1 MYTRR
6 TLEDIR
12 CLRSSARGTGKDTFI
27 GGEKMHTESLTQ
39 AILGTALL
47 FNTVFK
53 IPEDMSL
60 LGQIFGVG
68 MVTYMLFWSIEKVR
82 EWEMLLK
89 KKARR
94 AATHA
99 GK

>member
-1 MYTRR
+1 
-6 TLEDIR
+6 
-12 CLRSSARGTGKDTFI
+12 
-27 GGEKMHTESLTQ
+27 MHSESLTQ
-39 AILGTALL
+39 SVLGAALL

-68 MVTYMLFWSIEKVR
+68 IVTYMLFWSIEKVR
-82 EWEMLLK
+82 EWELLL

-94 AATHA
+94 DRTHA
-99 GK
+99 D

>member
-1 MYTRR
+1 
-6 TLEDIR
+6 
-12 CLRSSARGTGKDTFI
+12 
-27 GGEKMHTESLTQ
+27 MHSESLTQ
-39 AILGTALL
+39 ALLGTALL

-68 MVTYMLFWSIEKVR
+68 IVTYMMFWSIEKVK
-82 EWEMLLK
+82 EWEFLL

-94 AATHA
+94 DRTHA
-99 GK
+99 D

>member
-1 MYTRR
+1 
-6 TLEDIR
+6 
-12 CLRSSARGTGKDTFI
+12 
-27 GGEKMHTESLTQ
+27 MHTESLTQ

>member
-1 MYTRR
+1 
-6 TLEDIR
+6 
-12 CLRSSARGTGKDTFI
+12 
-27 GGEKMHTESLTQ
+27 MHSESLTQ

-60 LGQIFGVG
+60 MGQIFGVG
-68 MVTYMLFWSIEKVR
+68 IVTYMLFWSIEKVR
-82 EWEMLLK
+82 EWELLL

-94 AATHA
+94 DRTHA
-99 GK
+99 D

>member
-1 MYTRR
+1 
-6 TLEDIR
+6 
-12 CLRSSARGTGKDTFI
+12 
-27 GGEKMHTESLTQ
+27 MHSESLTQ
-39 AILGTALL
+39 AILGAALL

-68 MVTYMLFWSIEKVR
+68 IVTYMLFWSIEKVR
-82 EWEMLLK
+82 EWELLL

-94 AATHA
+94 DRTHA
-99 GK
+99 D

>member
-1 MYTRR
+1 
-6 TLEDIR
+6 
-12 CLRSSARGTGKDTFI
+12 
-27 GGEKMHTESLTQ
+27 MHSESLTK

-47 FNTVFK
+47 FNTVFE
-53 IPEDMSL
+53 IPGDMSL
-60 LGQIFGVG
+60 AGQIFGVG
-68 MVTYMLFWSIEKVR
+68 IVTYMLFWSIEKVR
-82 EWEMLLK
+82 EWELLLK

>member
-1 MYTRR
+1 
-6 TLEDIR
+6 
-12 CLRSSARGTGKDTFI
+12 
-27 GGEKMHTESLTQ
+27 MHSESLTQ
-39 AILGTALL
+39 AIMGTALL

-68 MVTYMLFWSIEKVR
+68 IVTYMLFWSIEKVR
-82 EWEMLLK
+82 EWELLL

-94 AATHA
+94 DRTHA
-99 GK
+99 D

>member
-1 MYTRR
+1 
-6 TLEDIR
+6 
-12 CLRSSARGTGKDTFI
+12 
-27 GGEKMHTESLTQ
+27 MHSESLTQ

-68 MVTYMLFWSIEKVR
+68 IVMYMLFWSIEKVR
-82 EWEMLLK
+82 EWELLL

-94 AATHA
+94 DRTHA
-99 GK
+99 D

>member
-1 MYTRR
+1 
-6 TLEDIR
+6 
-12 CLRSSARGTGKDTFI
+12 
-27 GGEKMHTESLTQ
+27 MHSESLTQ
-39 AILGTALL
+39 ALLGTALL

-68 MVTYMLFWSIEKVR
+68 IVTYMLFWSIEKVR
-82 EWEMLLK
+82 EWEFLL

-94 AATHA
+94 DRTHA
-99 GK
+99 D

>member
-1 MYTRR
+1 
-6 TLEDIR
+6 
-12 CLRSSARGTGKDTFI
+12 
-27 GGEKMHTESLTQ
+27 MHSESLTQ

-68 MVTYMLFWSIEKVR
+68 IVTYMLFWSIEKVR
-82 EWEMLLK
+82 EWELLL

-94 AATHA
+94 DRTQT
-99 GK
+99 GNKKIL

>member
-1 MYTRR
+1 
-6 TLEDIR
+6 
-12 CLRSSARGTGKDTFI
+12 
-27 GGEKMHTESLTQ
+27 MHSESLTQ

-68 MVTYMLFWSIEKVR
+68 IATYMLFWSIEKVR
-82 EWEMLLK
+82 EWEFLL

-94 AATHA
+94 DRTHA
-99 GK
+99 D

>member
-1 MYTRR
+1 
-6 TLEDIR
+6 
-12 CLRSSARGTGKDTFI
+12 
-27 GGEKMHTESLTQ
+27 MHSESLTQ

-68 MVTYMLFWSIEKVR
+68 IVTYMLFWSIEKVR
-82 EWEMLLK
+82 EWELLL

-94 AATHA
+94 A
-99 GK
+99 

>member
-1 MYTRR
+1 
-6 TLEDIR
+6 
-12 CLRSSARGTGKDTFI
+12 
-27 GGEKMHTESLTQ
+27 MHSESLTQ

-68 MVTYMLFWSIEKVR
+68 IVTYMLFWSIEKVR
-82 EWEMLLK
+82 EWEFLL

-94 AATHA
+94 A
-99 GK
+99 

>member
-1 MYTRR
+1 
-6 TLEDIR
+6 
-12 CLRSSARGTGKDTFI
+12 
-27 GGEKMHTESLTQ
+27 MHSESLTQ

-60 LGQIFGVG
+60 SGQIFGVG
-68 MVTYMLFWSIEKVR
+68 IVTYMLFWSIEKVR
-82 EWEMLLK
+82 EWELLL

-94 AATHA
+94 DRTHA
-99 GK
+99 D

>member
-1 MYTRR
+1 
-6 TLEDIR
+6 
-12 CLRSSARGTGKDTFI
+12 
-27 GGEKMHTESLTQ
+27 MHSESLTQ

-60 LGQIFGVG
+60 LGQIFGAG
-68 MVTYMLFWSIEKVR
+68 IVTYMLFWSIEKVR
-82 EWEMLLK
+82 EWELLLRK
-89 KKARR
+89 SRR

>member
-1 MYTRR
+1 
-6 TLEDIR
+6 
-12 CLRSSARGTGKDTFI
+12 
-27 GGEKMHTESLTQ
+27 MHSESLTQ

-68 MVTYMLFWSIEKVR
+68 IVTYMLFWSVEKVR
-82 EWEMLLK
+82 EWELLL

-94 AATHA
+94 DRTHA
-99 GK
+99 D

>member
-1 MYTRR
+1 MY
-6 TLEDIR
+6 
-12 CLRSSARGTGKDTFI
+12 S
-27 GGEKMHTESLTQ
+27 ESLTQ
-39 AILGTALL
+39 AILGAALL

-68 MVTYMLFWSIEKVR
+68 IVTYMLFWSIEKVR
-82 EWEMLLK
+82 EWELLL

-94 AATHA
+94 DRTHA
-99 GK
+99 D

>member
-1 MYTRR
+1 
-6 TLEDIR
+6 
-12 CLRSSARGTGKDTFI
+12 
-27 GGEKMHTESLTQ
+27 MHSESLTQ
-39 AILGTALL
+39 AIMGTALL

-68 MVTYMLFWSIEKVR
+68 IVTYMLFWSIEKVR
-82 EWEMLLK
+82 EWEFLL

-94 AATHA
+94 DRTHA
-99 GK
+99 D

>member
-1 MYTRR
+1 
-6 TLEDIR
+6 
-12 CLRSSARGTGKDTFI
+12 
-27 GGEKMHTESLTQ
+27 MHSESLTQ
-39 AILGTALL
+39 AILGAALL

-68 MVTYMLFWSIEKVR
+68 IVTYMLFWSIEKVR
-82 EWEMLLK
+82 EWELLL

-94 AATHA
+94 AGTHA
-99 GK
+99 D

>member
-1 MYTRR
+1 
-6 TLEDIR
+6 
-12 CLRSSARGTGKDTFI
+12 
-27 GGEKMHTESLTQ
+27 MHSESLTQ

-53 IPEDMSL
+53 IPDDMSL

-68 MVTYMLFWSIEKVR
+68 IVTYMLFWSIEKVR
-82 EWEMLLK
+82 EWELLF

-94 AATHA
+94 DRTHA
-99 GK
+99 D

>member
-1 MYTRR
+1 
-6 TLEDIR
+6 
-12 CLRSSARGTGKDTFI
+12 
-27 GGEKMHTESLTQ
+27 MHSESLTQ

-68 MVTYMLFWSIEKVR
+68 IVTYILFWSIEKVR
-82 EWEMLLK
+82 EWELLL

-94 AATHA
+94 DRTHA
-99 GK
+99 D

>member
-1 MYTRR
+1 
-6 TLEDIR
+6 
-12 CLRSSARGTGKDTFI
+12 
-27 GGEKMHTESLTQ
+27 MHSESLTQ

-47 FNTVFK
+47 FNTVFE
-53 IPEDMSL
+53 IPGDMSL
-60 LGQIFGVG
+60 AGQIFGVG

-82 EWEMLLK
+82 EWELLL

-94 AATHA
+94 AATHT

>member
-1 MYTRR
+1 
-6 TLEDIR
+6 
-12 CLRSSARGTGKDTFI
+12 
-27 GGEKMHTESLTQ
+27 MHSESLTQ

-60 LGQIFGVG
+60 TGQIFGVG
-68 MVTYMLFWSIEKVR
+68 VVTYMLFWSIEKVR
-82 EWEMLLK
+82 EWELLL

-94 AATHA
+94 DRTHA
-99 GK
+99 D